1 MTDIYFGDL
10 SLIPGEMLN
19 HVNKVREHT
28 IVHAQPSPSPSPSL
42 SPSP

>member
-28 IVHAQPSPSPSPSL
+28 VVHAQPSP
-42 SPSP
+42 